1 MKGLKKLAGWGLLML
16 GTVAVLTIMVLIVV
30 GMFNN
35 RIEFAQS
42 NHEKRE
48 AQRIEE
54 ILEARLEPPKP
65 NVQSVKWQD
74 SADGIKD
81 GQVEWKDDID
91 RSGSLSFTVKEHT
104 AIEFPEDD
112 LNRYPL
118 DEHLTYFENEIV
130 KNLQLNQ

>member
-1 MKGLKKLAGWGLLML
+1 MKGFKKLAGWGLLML
-16 GTVAVLTIMVLIVV
+16 GILAVLTIMVLIVI
-30 GMFNN
+30 GLFNN

-48 AQRIEE
+48 AQRTEE

-65 NVQSVKWQD
+65 SVQSVKWQD
-74 SADGIKD
+74 SNDRTKD

-91 RSGSLSFTVKEHT
+91 RRGSLSFILKENT
-104 AIEFPEDD
+104 TIEFPDDD

-118 DEHLTYFENEIV
+118 DEHLTYFKNEIV
-130 KNLQLNQ
+130 KALQIN